1 MAQSPDDLP
10 KLSSKKL
17 KSIVRNEEKTALA
30 AKLKYVSDS
39 EAGISRKKKGKGFEY
54 FIKGAPVKNDE
65 TMLRIKQLAIPPAWQ
80 KVWICPLDNG
90 HLQATGYDA
99 KGRKQ
104 YRYHANWN
112 QLRNHTKFYKTLD
125 FGNSLPLIRK
135 QLKKDLSEK
144 GLTLRKILATI
155 VTLMEHTQIRIGS
168 AAYEKENGSF
178 GLTTFKDRHVT
189 LKGNAVKFSFKGKK
203 GIHHTVN
210 LRNKKLSRII
220 RQCREVPGK
229 ELFQFYDEEGSRQSI
244 DSGMVNEYIREIS
257 GKDFTAKDFRT
268 WSGTVYAFHILEE
281 MGCCETVTEAKRKIN
296 EAIDA
301 VSDQLG
307 NTRAVCRKY
316 YVHPKIL
323 EMYEDKRLRKYFLNK
338 RKEKYNF
345 GDDILTLD
353 EQAVMHI
360 LKTN

>member
-39 EAGISRKKKGKGFEY
+39 EVGIGRKKKGKGFEY
-54 FIKGAPVKNDE
+54 LFEGSAVKDDE
-65 TMLRIKQLAIPPAWQ
+65 TLLRIKQLAIPPAW
-80 KVWICPLDNG
+80 KRVWICSQDNG

-125 FGNSLPLIRK
+125 FGKCLPEIRK
-135 QLKKDLSEK
+135 QLKKDLSDKE
-144 GLTLRKILATI
+144 LTLRKVLAT
-155 VTLMEHTQIRIGS
+155 VVSLMEHTQIRIGS
-168 AAYEKENGSF
+168 AAHEKENGSF
-178 GLTTFKDRHVT
+178 GLTTFNDRHVT
-189 LKGNAVKFSFKGKK
+189 FKGNAVKFSFKGKK

-210 LRNKKLSRII
+210 MRNKKLAHII
-220 RQCREVPGK
+220 RQCKEVPGRK
-229 ELFQFYDEEGSRQSI
+229 LFQFYDDEGNRQSI

-268 WSGTVYAFHILEE
+268 WSGTIYAFQTLED
-281 MGCCETVTEAKRKIN
+281 MGCCETVAVAKRKIN

-301 VSDQLG
+301 VSNQLG

-345 GDDILTLD
+345 GDDILTPD
-353 EQAVMHI
+353 EQAVIHI